1 VTDPLPSSSEG
12 QATPSWRDPASWKE
26 DPATTAQ
33 LALSGAATTAQSALA
48 AAATTA
54 QSALSGATTTAQSAL
69 SGATTTAQSALSGA
83 TSTAQSAASSATGTA
98 QSTAA
103 NVRVLTAERPE
114 TVIGAAFVGGLV
126 SALIL
131 RRLAR

>member
-1 VTDPLPSSSEG
+1 MTDPLPSSSEG

-48 AAATTA
+48 AAA
-54 QSALSGATTTAQSAL
+54 
-69 SGATTTAQSALSGA
+69 TTAQSALSGA